1 MKVISFIEQHQPEV
15 IEKILRHCG
24 LWKEEQP
31 RPPPPEKAEP
41 KLDYGFF
48 EQTCL

>member
-1 MKVISFIEQHQPEV
+1 
-15 IEKILRHCG
+15 
-24 LWKEEQP
+24 LWKEVQP
-31 RPPPPEKAEP
+31 RPPPPEVVPKTNGP